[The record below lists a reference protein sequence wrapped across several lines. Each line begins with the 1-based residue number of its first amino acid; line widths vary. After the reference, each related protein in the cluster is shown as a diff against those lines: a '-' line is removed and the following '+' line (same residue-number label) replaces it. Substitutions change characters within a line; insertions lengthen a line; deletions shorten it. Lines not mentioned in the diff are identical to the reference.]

1 MIGAILSNIPFIGKY
16 KRQLG
21 AVLTVGGVVA
31 DVVGYNELGSRLREY
46 GVAVLGIGVAHAE
59 VKERRRGTR

>member
-1 MIGAILSNIPFIGKY
+1 MFALLESIPFIGKY

-31 DVVGYNELGSRLREY
+31 RGMGQEEIGEQLQNA

-59 VKERRRGTR
+59 VKEKRRGS